1 LLRWKKTFRGG
12 DFTLG
17 SWFEKIPVDH
27 SGEHLANNSSAY
39 GGGVGLKLPTS
50 LIELG
55 EQTVS

>member
-1 LLRWKKTFRGG
+1 M
-12 DFTLG
+12 G